1 MDELKRRDLSSSR
14 FVVPDSIAA
23 TLRGGGHAATRDR
36 LPRIFTVIVALAV
49 TCAGY
54 PFAPTP
60 GFAIQASTAAE
71 PAAET
76 STAAAGK
83 LTARPLVRV
92 TPEALKLHRAALLID
107 GHNDLPWELRQ
118 HGVPPWTN
126 FDIATLHRAVQTDIP
141 RLRAGGVGAQ
151 FWSVWVPPRTAHDGT
166 ALKTTLEQIE
176 LVNAMLEHYPQI
188 FEKALTAAD
197 IERIHAAGRIASL
210 IGVEGGY
217 SIENSLEKLR
227 RLYHLGVRYMTL
239 THSET
244 IDWADSATDT
254 PRHDGLTP
262 FGEQVVREM
271 NRLGMLVDLAHV
283 SDATMLDVLRVTQSP
298 VIFSHS
304 SARAIAD
311 HPRNVPD
318 TILRQTARNGGLVM
332 VNFYPGYIVP
342 EGARLELEEQ
352 RLRAQWRREM
362 ADPAERRKALEAWR
376 AAHPFPRG
384 TVRDVVDHIE
394 HIARVAGI
402 DHVGIGSDFDGVG
415 GLLPAQLEDVACF
428 PNITQDLL
436 TRGYDGEQI
445 KKILGG
451 NLLRVLR
458 QAEAVA
464 RRLQAE

>member
-1 MDELKRRDLSSSR
+1 MMDRA
-14 FVVPDSIAA
+14 FATIA
-23 TLRGGGHAATRDR
+23 
-36 LPRIFTVIVALAV
+36 VLAV
-49 TCAGY
+49 TFTGY
-54 PFAPTP
+54 SLAPGVAFP
-60 GFAIQASTAAE
+60 VSNAAE
-71 PAAET
+71 PASELPT
-76 STAAAGK
+76 
-83 LTARPLVRV
+83 RPPVRV
-92 TPEALKLHRAALLID
+92 TPEALKLHHAALLID

-126 FDIATLHRAVQTDIP
+126 LDIATRQKEVQTDIP
-141 RLRAGGVGAQ
+141 RLRSGGLGAQ
-151 FWSVWVPPRTAHDGT
+151 FWSVWVPPQTAHDGT
-166 ALKTTLEQIE
+166 ALKTTVEQIN
-176 LVNAMLEHYPQI
+176 LVNAMLKNYPEV

-217 SIENSLEKLR
+217 SIENSLQKLDQ
-227 RLYHLGVRYMTL
+227 LYQRGARYMTL

-244 IDWADSATDT
+244 IDWADSATDV

-283 SDATMLDVLRVTQSP
+283 SDATMLDALRVTKSP

-304 SARAIAD
+304 SARALAD

-318 TILRQTARNGGLVM
+318 AILRRTARNGGLVM
-332 VNFYPGYIVP
+332 VNFYSGYIVP
-342 EGARLELEEQ
+342 EAARLELEEQ
-352 RLRAQWRREM
+352 RLKEQWQRDI
-362 ADPAERRKALEAWR
+362 ADPAERRKTLAAWR
-376 AAHPFPRG
+376 SAHPMPRG

-394 HIARVAGI
+394 HIAQVAGV

-415 GLLPAQLEDVACF
+415 GILPAQLEDVSCF
-428 PNITQDLL
+428 PNITQELV
-436 TRGYDGEQI
+436 TRGYDAAQI

-458 QAEAVA
+458 KNEAVA
-464 RRLQAE
+464 EQMR